1 MLVIPILLL
10 VVCIGICRWASGRYE
25 GMWNQGSKERV
36 PTAHTGAEMAQLF
49 FNFEG
54 ITDVEIIEHNGVV
67 TNYFDPSRR
76 RLFLNREVSQGTTM
90 AAWTVALHEAGHAT
104 QEGEALGELKWR
116 QSVIKLTRY
125 APTLGA
131 IMAVGAMILLR
142 FPPRFAMMAL
152 LAMCLVILL
161 LNLGT
166 MTTELKA
173 NAGVRRF
180 LEKHLAR
187 WPAAQEKLHG
197 YLHRAATREV
207 GDMLRSP
214 RFFLFSAMPG
224 TSSSRPVKGNEPPDQ
239 GSSS

>member
-1 MLVIPILLL
+1 
-10 VVCIGICRWASGRYE
+10 
-25 GMWNQGSKERV
+25 
-36 PTAHTGAEMAQLF
+36 
-49 FNFEG
+49 
-54 ITDVEIIEHNGVV
+54 
-67 TNYFDPSRR
+67 
-76 RLFLNREVSQGTTM
+76 
-90 AAWTVALHEAGHAT
+90 
-104 QEGEALGELKWR
+104 
-116 QSVIKLTRY
+116 
-125 APTLGA
+125 
-131 IMAVGAMILLR
+131 MILLR